1 MPKVDRPS
9 HQRDSAAGVSLARPR
24 TAWNEAASRLLK
36 IEMVKNGVSYKE
48 LARRLEKS
56 GGQVETV
63 SALITRVNRGTFT
76 LAFFLEAATAIGTD
90 AVHISHLRAL
100 PLEPE
105 RE

>member
-1 MPKVDRPS
+1 MPKAVRPS
-9 HQRDSAAGVSLARPR
+9 PLSVSAAGVTPVRPR
-24 TAWNEAASRLLK
+24 TVWNEAASRLLK
-36 IEMVKNGVSYKE
+36 VEMVKNGVSYKE
-48 LARRLEKS
+48 LARRLEKA